1 MCLSGFH
8 NCLSTP
14 TYQQDNCESSNME
27 EIDNDLEIDGE
38 VSEIIGFGLE
48 VGNDVKKVYCSPYS
62 SSISLV
68 TLIYLS

>member
-1 MCLSGFH
+1 
-8 NCLSTP
+8 
-14 TYQQDNCESSNME
+14 ME